1 MRLNIG
7 SGQTSVPSWTN
18 IDRSQNIMHGRVP
31 AAKRMLVRVGLLNKD
46 HMQPGDDMVRLD
58 TRKLPYADSSV
69 EAIYSSHTLQHLYLQ
84 EAEQVLA
91 ECARVLKP
99 GGILRLA
106 LPDVEQYARQLVG
119 VGSEAAQDA
128 GRNFNSQLHAY
139 PEKRPTV
146 STRLGSAVGGRT
158 HRWQPSASLVRQL
171 MISAGLVHV
180 YDREFHR
187 GNLPGLEAIETR
199 EDGLFL
205 EGTTMA

>member
-18 IDRSQNIMHGRVP
+18 IDRSSNIMHGRVP
-31 AAKRMLVRVGLLNKD
+31 AAKRMLIRFGLLNED
-46 HMQPGDDMVRLD
+46 QMQPGDDMVRLD
-58 TRKLPYADSSV
+58 TRRLPYADSSV

-84 EAEQVLA
+84 EAERVLA

-106 LPDVEQYARQLVG
+106 LPDVEQYARQLVD
-119 VGSEAAQDA
+119 SESETGPDA
-128 GRNFNSQLHAY
+128 GRNFNSRLLAY
-139 PEKRPTV
+139 PENRPTLAV
-146 STRLGSAVGGRT
+146 RLQSAVGGRA
-158 HRWQPSASLVRQL
+158 HRWQASASLVRQL
-171 MISAGLVHV
+171 MIAAGLVHV

-187 GNLPGLEAIETR
+187 GNLPELETIETR

-205 EGTTMA
+205 EGTTLA